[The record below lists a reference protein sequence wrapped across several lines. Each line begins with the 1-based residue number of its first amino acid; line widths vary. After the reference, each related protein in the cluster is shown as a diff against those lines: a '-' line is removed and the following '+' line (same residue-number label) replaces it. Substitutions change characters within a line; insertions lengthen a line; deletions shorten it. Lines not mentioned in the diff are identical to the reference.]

1 VKKKLSLVVFLWSII
16 LPLLFPINI
25 RATETATVS
34 VTTATFN
41 NSTEVISLLTIVNWA
56 KQTDPE
62 YQKAVDQAAADREV
76 LAQGKSALLPTVN
89 VEASSTYSDTHSLD
103 QNIQDSHGKGDVY
116 ALNASQPLFSVSSW
130 RSYQRAK
137 AQLSQVQYQQQQAEQ
152 AVLSRATLHV
162 LAVLRAQAERK
173 RTQAQLDAVAKQRKQ
188 AQQRYS
194 IGLIAITDQHE
205 AQAAYDAAL
214 ADLLAADNQ
223 LLLAQ
228 DSLNRLTRQNIRRL
242 PELREQHTF
251 TGPEPRDI
259 SLWLTQAM
267 TENPNL
273 LIAKAQ
279 RAASEVDRNAAKRV
293 YIPDISLVGRY
304 ARNKGY
310 QSGFDFPDQDV
321 ASIGLNANLTL
332 YEGGLLQSTKRQTA
346 KNLDAAQA
354 EIRFKTLQIEEQINN
369 LYNTLLTDVK
379 RINAQQ
385 QTIRSTQSALTA
397 TQSSYA
403 AGNRNIVNVL
413 QAQQAVFTAEQAY
426 ANARYD
432 YLEHWLALN
441 EQAGT
446 LNMAVIEQMNTWFE

>member
-1 VKKKLSLVVFLWSII
+1 MKKELSSFAFVMGSLL
-16 LPLLFPINI
+16 LPLAWPLLN
-25 RATETATVS
+25 ASAAETATDAITAPDS
-34 VTTATFN
+34 LTTS
-41 NSTEVISLLTIVNWA
+41 STLLEIINWA
-56 KQTDPE
+56 KQADPQ
-62 YQKAVDQAAADREV
+62 YQKALDQSQADSEI
-76 LAQGKSALLPTVN
+76 LAQGKSALRPTIG
-89 VEASSTYSDTHSLD
+89 VEASSTYSDTHPLEQSTK
-103 QNIQDSHGKGDVY
+103 DSHGIGDVY
-116 ALNASQPLFSVSSW
+116 AFNASQPLFSVSSW
-130 RSYQRAK
+130 RSYQKAK
-137 AQLSQVQYQQQQAEQ
+137 AQMSQVQYQQQQAEQ
-152 AVLSRATLHV
+152 AVLSRATTHV

-173 RTQAQLDAVAKQRKQ
+173 RAMAQQEAVGKQLKQ

-205 AQAAYDAAL
+205 AQAAFDAAQ

-223 LLLAQ
+223 LQLAQ
-228 DSLNRLTRQNIRRL
+228 HSLNSLTRQTIHQ
-242 PELREQHTF
+242 LRPLRDTHTF

-259 SLWLTQAM
+259 NLWMTQAM
-267 TENPNL
+267 TDNPNL

-279 RAASEVDRNAAKRV
+279 RTASEVDRVAAKRA
-293 YIPDISLVGRY
+293 YIPDINLVGRY

-321 ASIGLNANLTL
+321 ASIGINANLTL

-346 KNLDAAQA
+346 KNLDAAQS
-354 EIRFKTLQIEEQINN
+354 EVRYQTLQIEEQINN

-403 AGNRNIVNVL
+403 AGNRDIVNVL
-413 QAQQAVFTAEQAY
+413 QAQQAFFAAEQAY

-446 LNMAVIEQMNTWFE
+446 LNMAVIEQMNGWFH

>member
-1 VKKKLSLVVFLWSII
+1 MKKKLLLIVILWSSI
-16 LPLLFPINI
+16 LPLLIPLNSN
-25 RATETATVS
+25 AAETTAAS
-34 VTTATFN
+34 VTTAANN
-41 NSTEVISLLTIVNWA
+41 NSTDAVSLLAIVNWA
-56 KQTDPE
+56 KQADPE
-62 YQKAVDQAAADREV
+62 YQKAVDQAAADSEV
-76 LAQGKSALLPTVN
+76 LAQGKSALLPTVG
-89 VEASSTYSDTHSLD
+89 VEASSTYSDTHALD
-103 QNIQDSHGKGDVY
+103 NSIKDSHGKGDVY

-130 RSYQRAK
+130 RTYQRAK

-162 LAVLRAQAERK
+162 LAVLRAQAERN
-173 RTQAQLDAVAKQRKQ
+173 RAQAQLDAVAKQRKQ

-205 AQAAYDAAL
+205 AQAAYDAAQ

-223 LLLAQ
+223 VLLAQ
-228 DSLNRLTRQNIRRL
+228 DSLNRLTRQSLQQL
-242 PELREQHTF
+242 PALRAQHSF

-259 SLWLTQAM
+259 NVWLTQAM
-267 TENPNL
+267 TDNPNL

-279 RAASEVDRNAAKRV
+279 RTASEVDRDAAKRV

-321 ASIGLNANLTL
+321 ASIGVNANLTL
-332 YEGGLLQSTKRQTA
+332 YEGGLLQSSKRQTA

-354 EIRFKTLQIEEQINN
+354 EIRFQTLQIEEQINN

-385 QTIRSTQSALTA
+385 QTIRSAQSALTA

-403 AGNRNIVNVL
+403 AGNRDIVNVL
-413 QAQQAVFTAEQAY
+413 QAQQAVFAAEQAY

-446 LNMAVIEQMNTWFE
+446 LNMAVIEQMNGWFE